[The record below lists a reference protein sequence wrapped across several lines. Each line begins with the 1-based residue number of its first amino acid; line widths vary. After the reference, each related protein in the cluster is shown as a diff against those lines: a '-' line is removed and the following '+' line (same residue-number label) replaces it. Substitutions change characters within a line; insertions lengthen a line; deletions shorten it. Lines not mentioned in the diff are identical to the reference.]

1 MFIYLAKNEFI
12 EPIKNI
18 MEEIKTFT
26 LIDIYQDHMVFVNW
40 QEKLWITLNTN
51 DNTKEYKVGKDYDI
65 KMPEKSL

>member
-1 MFIYLAKNEFI
+1 
-12 EPIKNI
+12 

-40 QEKLWITLNTN
+40 QEKLWITLNTD

-65 KMPEKSL
+65 KMPKK